1 MWIPVT
7 RNKQEEKNFATKL
20 RNLMIQWIEFQRS
33 QLPNLDD
40 PETPP
45 QWQLVGDFLN
55 KLERLIRGEMKKVVE
70 YAV

>member
-1 MWIPVT
+1 
-7 RNKQEEKNFATKL
+7 
-20 RNLMIQWIEFQRS
+20 MIQWIEFQRS

-55 KLERLIRGEMKKVVE
+55 KLERLIGGEMKKVVE